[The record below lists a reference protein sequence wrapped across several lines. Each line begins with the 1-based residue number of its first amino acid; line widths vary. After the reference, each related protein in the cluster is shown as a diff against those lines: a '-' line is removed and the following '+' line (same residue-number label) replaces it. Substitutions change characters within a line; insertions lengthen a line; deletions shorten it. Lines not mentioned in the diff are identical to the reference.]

1 MSDSFNAAVPAI
13 VPYLKWAEE
22 CAIDTAAALTHAG
35 IDPGLLTDNRNRI
48 PHTQME
54 QLILYLTKQSKDPLF
69 GLHTAKFVQP
79 SSYNVLGYIAMNS
92 STVRDALEKI
102 APYEKL
108 VGDMGVTSY
117 EMEADETLVK
127 WHCQFSDPQVR
138 KQSIENVLASW
149 FTYTCWITDRYDF
162 HPLAT
167 YFEHAL
173 EDESL
178 RPQYE
183 EMFGKQLN
191 FNAGFSGFRVNEM
204 ILQHPIRQ
212 SDPSLLATLEH
223 HATELLVSIDQAP
236 SFTDQVRRLI
246 KIALTEASPRKDN
259 IAEQL
264 GVTART
270 LQRKLQKENTSY
282 QEILD
287 ELRKES
293 ALQLLKNNDLS
304 LPDIAQQLGFS
315 EPRSFHRSFK
325 AWTGLTPGQ
334 YKNQQDTDSDLK

>member
-1 MSDSFNAAVPAI
+1 MSDSFSAGVPAI
-13 VPYLKWAEE
+13 VPYLRWAEE
-22 CAIDTAAALTHAG
+22 CAIDTAAALNQAG
-35 IDPGLLTDNRNRI
+35 IDPGLLIDNRNRI

-54 QLILYLTKQSKDPLF
+54 QLILYLINESKDPLF
-69 GLHTAKFVQP
+69 GMHTAKFVQP

-92 STVRDALEKI
+92 SNVQDALEKI

-108 VGDMGVTSY
+108 VGDMGTTAY
-117 EMEADETLVK
+117 EIDQGETLVK
-127 WHCQFSDPQVR
+127 WHCQFTNPLVR
-138 KQSIENVLASW
+138 RHSIENVLGSW
-149 FTYTCWITDRYDF
+149 LTYTCWITDRYDVY
-162 HPLAT
+162 PLAT

-173 EDESL
+173 EDEKL
-178 RPQYE
+178 LPEYE
-183 EMFGKQLN
+183 EMFGKKLI
-191 FNAGFSGFRVNEM
+191 FEAGFSGFRVNET

-236 SFTDQVRRLI
+236 TFTEQVRRLI
-246 KIALTEASPRKDN
+246 KIALSEASPRKDN

-287 ELRKES
+287 DLRKES

-325 AWTGLTPGQ
+325 AWTGMTPGQ
-334 YKNQQDTDSDLK
+334 YKNQQDTDSDLN